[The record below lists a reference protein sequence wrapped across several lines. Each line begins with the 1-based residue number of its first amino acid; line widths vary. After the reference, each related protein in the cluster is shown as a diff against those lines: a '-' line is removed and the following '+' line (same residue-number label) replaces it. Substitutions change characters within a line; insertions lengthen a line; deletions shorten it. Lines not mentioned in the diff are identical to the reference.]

1 MEADGVLPLPV
12 SSHTPTISAAEELA
26 LEELREKRRVL
37 EAKWA
42 EEGEYYTVRRG
53 QNFCV
58 AALRASRTKLFLTA
72 SLTALAAFPRCA
84 ERDRVRVATTMDG

>member
-58 AALRASRTKLFLTA
+58 AAHCARLADKTFPHRQPHRACC
-72 SLTALAAFPRCA
+72 FPSMRRA
-84 ERDRVRVATTMDG
+84 